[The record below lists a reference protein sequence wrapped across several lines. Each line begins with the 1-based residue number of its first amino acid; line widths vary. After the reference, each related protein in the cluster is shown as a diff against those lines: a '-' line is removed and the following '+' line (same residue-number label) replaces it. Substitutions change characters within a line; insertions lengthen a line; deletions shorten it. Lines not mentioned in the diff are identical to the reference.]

1 VLERLV
7 DHLQN
12 QSLGLGYAAVFGL
25 LLAAGFGFPLPED
38 VPLIAGGVLA
48 WLASPLEEVSLR
60 GMFSDGGFQ
69 AMVAVGLGGILVGDS
84 IIYFAGRGI
93 GRRVAEVWPFRRLI
107 TPEKLEKVETLL
119 RQRGKIVVVVA
130 RFLPG
135 LRAPTYFTV
144 GHSRVPFWE
153 FLLFDGLAAAVS
165 APLWVCLGFWFGDDI
180 ERAARAGSRFGA
192 WILGGVLLVVAVL
205 VLRWWLKRRR
215 AAAAVRGPD
224 AGGPPETPSS
234 GR

>member
-12 QSLGLGYAAVFGL
+12 QSLGLGYAAVFAL

-48 WLASPLEEVSLR
+48 WLASPLDEVTVP
-60 GMFSDGGFQ
+60 GMLSDTGFQ
-69 AMVAVGLGGILVGDS
+69 AMVAVGMAGILVGDS
-84 IIYFAGRGI
+84 IIYLAGRKM

-107 TPEKLEKVETLL
+107 TPEKLERVERLL
-119 RQRGKIVVVVA
+119 RQRGKVVVIVA

-144 GHSRVPFWE
+144 GHSRVPYWE

-165 APLWVCLGFWFGDDI
+165 APLWVCRGFWLGDDI
-180 ERAARAGSRFGA
+180 ERAAREGSRFGQF
-192 WILGGVLLVVAVL
+192 ILAGVVVVLLVLAGRAL
-205 VLRWWLKRRR
+205 WKRRR
-215 AAAAVRGPD
+215 ATSR
-224 AGGPPETPSS
+224 
-234 GR
+234 

>member
-7 DHLQN
+7 DHLQS

-48 WLASPLEEVSLR
+48 WLASPLEEVSLA
-60 GMFSDGGFQ
+60 GMLADTGFHG
-69 AMVAVGLGGILVGDS
+69 MVLMGMAGILVGDS
-84 IIYFAGRGI
+84 VIYWAGRRV
-93 GRRVAEVWPFRRLI
+93 GRRVAEIWPFRRMI
-107 TPEKLEKVETLL
+107 TPEKLERVERLL
-119 RQRGKIVVVVA
+119 RQRGKVVVMVA

-153 FLLFDGLAAAVS
+153 FLLFDGLAALVS

-180 ERAARAGSRFGA
+180 ERAARAGSQFGGY
-192 WILGGVLLVVAVL
+192 ILAGVLVIVAL
-205 VLRWWLKRRR
+205 LIGRAWLQRRR
-215 AAAAVRGPD
+215 QKRAAPPAA
-224 AGGPPETPSS
+224 
-234 GR
+234 

>member
-12 QSLGLGYAAVFGL
+12 QSLGLGYLAVFGL

-48 WLASPLEEVSLR
+48 WLASPLETVTVSGMLR
-60 GMFSDGGFQ
+60 DTGFN
-69 AMVAVGLGGILVGDS
+69 AMVAVGMAGILVGDS
-84 IIYFAGRGI
+84 VIYWAGRGF
-93 GRRVAEVWPFRRLI
+93 GRRIAEVWPFRRLI
-107 TPEKLEKVETLL
+107 TPAKLERVERLL

-144 GHSRVPFWE
+144 GHSRLPFWE

-165 APLWVCLGFWFGDDI
+165 APLWVCLGFWLGDDI
-180 ERAARAGSRFGA
+180 ERAAREGSRFGQY
-192 WILGGVLLVVAVL
+192 ILGGVAVL
-205 VLRWWLKRRR
+205 LAALAARALWRRR
-215 AAAAVRGPD
+215 RSPPPTGP
-224 AGGPPETPSS
+224 
-234 GR
+234 

>member
-1 VLERLV
+1 MLERLV

-48 WLASPLEEVSLR
+48 WLASPLEEATLA
-60 GMFSDGGFQ
+60 GMLADGGFQ
-69 AMVAVGLGGILVGDS
+69 AMVVVGMAGILVGDS

-93 GRRVAEVWPFRRLI
+93 GRRVAEVWPFRKMI
-107 TPEKLEKVETLL
+107 TPEKLERVERLL
-119 RQRGKIVVVVA
+119 RQRGKVVVMVA

-144 GHSRVPFWE
+144 GHSRVPYWE
-153 FLLFDGLAAAVS
+153 FLLFDGLAALVS
-165 APLWVCLGFWFGDDI
+165 APLWVALGFWFGNDI
-180 ERAARAGSRFGA
+180 ENAAREGSR
-192 WILGGVLLVVAVL
+192 LGQVVLGAVL
-205 VLRWWLKRRR
+205 VFLVVMGARALWRRR
-215 AAAAVRGPD
+215 KAARQQP
-224 AGGPPETPSS
+224 
-234 GR
+234 

>member
-7 DHLQN
+7 DHLQT

-48 WLASPLEEVSLR
+48 WLASPLEQVTLA
-60 GMFSDGGFQ
+60 GMLADRGFQ
-69 AMVAVGLGGILVGDS
+69 AMVAVGMAGILVGDS
-84 IIYFAGRGI
+84 VIYLAGRRI
-93 GRRVAEVWPFRRLI
+93 GRRVAEVWPFRTLV
-107 TPEKLEKVETLL
+107 TPEKLERVERLL
-119 RQRGKIVVVVA
+119 RQRGKVVVMVA

-144 GHSRVPFWE
+144 GHSRVPYWE
-153 FLLFDGLAAAVS
+153 FLLFDGLAALLS
-165 APLWVCLGFWFGDDI
+165 APLWVALGFWFGDDI
-180 ERAARAGSRFGA
+180 ERAARAGSEFGSY
-192 WILGGVLLVVAVL
+192 ILGAVVLLIVVL
-205 VLRWWLKRRR
+205 VGRSWLRRRR
-215 AAAAVRGPD
+215 AAAGKAP
-224 AGGPPETPSS
+224 GGPGEPPT

>member
-1 VLERLV
+1 MLERLV
-7 DHLQN
+7 EYLQS

-48 WLASPLEEVSLR
+48 WMASPLEEVTLA
-60 GMFSDGGFQ
+60 GMLSDRGFQ
-69 AMVAVGLGGILVGDS
+69 AMVAVGMAGILVGDS
-84 IIYFAGRGI
+84 VIYFAGRRI
-93 GRRVAEVWPFRRLI
+93 GRRVAEVWPFRKLV
-107 TPEKLEKVETLL
+107 TPEKLERVERLL
-119 RQRGKIVVVVA
+119 RERGKIVVVVA

-153 FLLFDGLAAAVS
+153 FLLFDGLAAALS

-180 ERAARAGSRFGA
+180 ERAARAGSEFGSY
-192 WILGGVLLVVAVL
+192 ILGGVVVL
-205 VLRWWLKRRR
+205 VLVLVGRAWLKRRR
-215 AAAAVRGPD
+215 AAAAARAGAGPD
-224 AGGPPETPSS
+224 GAPRG
-234 GR
+234 

>member
-7 DHLQN
+7 DHLQT

-48 WLASPLEEVSLR
+48 WLASPLEQVTLA
-60 GMFSDGGFQ
+60 GMAADSGFQ
-69 AMVAVGLGGILVGDS
+69 VMVVVGMAGILLGDS
-84 IIYFAGRGI
+84 VIYWAGRVV

-107 TPEKLEKVETLL
+107 TPEKLERVERLL
-119 RQRGKIVVVVA
+119 RQRGKVVVMVA

-144 GHSRVPFWE
+144 GHSRVPYWE
-153 FLLFDGLAAAVS
+153 FLLFDGLAALVS

-180 ERAARAGSRFGA
+180 ERAARAGSRFGGY
-192 WILGGVLLVVAVL
+192 ILAGVLALVAIL
-205 VLRWWLKRRR
+205 IARAWLQRRR
-215 AAAAVRGPD
+215 EGARKPQ
-224 AGGPPETPSS
+224 S
-234 GR
+234 